1 MLPTVTVV
9 LFIEIEAAGVL
20 DAISGLDTEPLMVG
34 QLIAQ
39 AFDPTCTQVLAEF
52 L

>member
-9 LFIEIEAAGVL
+9 PFIEIEAAGL
-20 DAISGLDTEPLMVG
+20 LAAISGLDTVPLIVG

-39 AFDPTCTQVLAEF
+39 ASVPTCTQALAEF